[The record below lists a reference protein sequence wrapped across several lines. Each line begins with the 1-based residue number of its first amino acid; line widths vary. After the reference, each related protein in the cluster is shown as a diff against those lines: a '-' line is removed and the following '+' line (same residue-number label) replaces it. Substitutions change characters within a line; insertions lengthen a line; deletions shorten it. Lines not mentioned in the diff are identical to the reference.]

1 MSGLSNVR
9 ISSKFVTLGT
19 RTTHRQEAMAP
30 AAESPACATVELDS
44 MKAAEPLPPA
54 KGLAGKITLS
64 GRFDDDAS
72 IQDIQASM
80 DSSLRYQGVAT
91 AHGGPA
97 AVSSWTRT
105 AANIVGEIMGG
116 GIMSLPAAMGQL
128 GFVLGSLS
136 ILVFSAVVMHV
147 GLVLRRIKLHYHP
160 DAVSYSSVMRNLHGP
175 VAENVTKAI
184 IFVNWFLCA
193 AYYLVSVTNSYAVL
207 AEEANSGICQVI
219 LSVIAALTILPA
231 IQIRTFHHMSLLA
244 FVGIVTLMASL
255 ILSFVSLALY
265 PKDGAFYQVSS
276 ADLWPVGGS
285 GPLFP
290 IQFFGNFGSIIFA
303 FQGQS
308 YFFEMIAEMKRPSE
322 FNKSLFSANGLMT
335 VNYLFTAL
343 YCFAVGGRNNPF
355 LLVSEPHWIAVPVS
369 GGRAERLT
377 DAPGAVH
384 GAARHSAD
392 RCGGH
397 VRHPHPHRVRA
408 RGAAGPHRPAPVGL
422 AEDRP
427 RADDRG
433 PGPPLL
439 HLARRPA
446 GGVRH
451 RQRVPLLRR
460 PSEHHLRPVRLAD
473 HLRVPRGELQ
483 H

>member
-335 VNYLFTAL
+335 LNYLFTAL
-343 YCFAVGGRNNPF
+343 VSTTRASRGR
-355 LLVSEPHWIAVPVS
+355 
-369 GGRAERLT
+369 R
-377 DAPGAVH
+377 D
-384 GAARHSAD
+384 
-392 RCGGH
+392 
-397 VRHPHPHRVRA
+397 
-408 RGAAGPHRPAPVGL
+408 
-422 AEDRP
+422 
-427 RADDRG
+427 
-433 PGPPLL
+433 
-439 HLARRPA
+439 
-446 GGVRH
+446 
-451 RQRVPLLRR
+451 
-460 PSEHHLRPVRLAD
+460 
-473 HLRVPRGELQ
+473 
-483 H
+483 